1 MAEANSFSHIG
12 GACVRVL
19 ARQAAIKL
27 VKDELQRCGERVH
40 SVPMRDIHIAANDYL
55 AAHPELIPATVE
67 RVRNSPDYEHC
78 LSAWAACA
86 RTLPTALDTDRS
98 QAWALACEPC
108 QGRGRECASIARS

>member
-67 RVRNSPDYEHC
+67 RVRNSPR
-78 LSAWAACA
+78 L
-86 RTLPTALDTDRS
+86 RTLLEHEERRSRRTAR
-98 QAWALACEPC
+98 
-108 QGRGRECASIARS
+108 